1 MKRAIILALTLFV
14 LLGVGAQE
22 SLPPH
27 TLDKVTIYSGKKRH
41 KKLLGKG
48 QRMPGARTVWTPD
61 KIGAEVG
68 SIVQVKHPFEV
79 EEIIFGTLSCSIDS
93 LVLRV
98 EIRNTLSLDKSLL
111 DDTLKIDVPKGGK
124 QTFSIVPR
132 RQLIIEPGEYFLSV
146 VFTDCSTAAKERWSV
161 SGNVSKQEKYK
172 MSKEAVQFPLHFKKS
187 YTRATEHDTLESI
200 PVNLGLKVRGIE
212 YR

>member
-27 TLDKVTIYSGKKRH
+27 TLDKITIYSGKKKH

-93 LVLRV
+93 LVLRI
-98 EIRNTLSLDKSLL
+98 ELRSTERLDKSIL
-111 DDTLKIDVPKGGK
+111 DDTLMINVPKGSK
-124 QTFSIVPR
+124 QKFSIAPR

-146 VFTDCSTAAKERWSV
+146 VFSDCSTAAKKRWSV
-161 SGNVSKQEKYK
+161 SENLSKQEKYE
-172 MSKEAVQFPLHFKKS
+172 MSKEAVQFPLYFKKS